1 MSRRKN
7 MKNPIKRR
15 ILESNEK
22 SDVTMQTL
30 IDEGKIGQFDH
41 LEDITPNP
49 LKGSGRT
56 GKSDE

>member
-1 MSRRKN
+1 